1 MTMEEIIK
9 EELEEIQSLCPTGYK
24 IKDLEKQDQDMIWNA
39 AWMIIHAEA
48 DDTEDCEED
57 TILEKMVKEI
67 KRSAEDEIKL
77 SLRISASEM
86 VVALLDSYEEVS
98 E

>member
-1 MTMEEIIK
+1 
-9 EELEEIQSLCPTGYK
+9 
-24 IKDLEKQDQDMIWNA
+24 
-39 AWMIIHAEA
+39 MIIHAEA
-48 DDTEDCEED
+48 DDTEDYEED